1 MKPIILCIMDGWG
14 ISNETNH
21 NAIKMGNTPVFDKL
35 LRKYPNGVMQASG
48 AHVGLP
54 SGQMGNSE
62 VGHMNLGA
70 GRIVLQDL
78 PRINNIIENGLLA
91 DNLTLNNLIKEAK
104 SSNGKCHLIGL
115 LSDGGVHSHQSHLE
129 GIANYLSN
137 AGIEVCFHAIL
148 DGRDTSP
155 QSAKDFVKQFQ
166 ENTHGAVSI
175 ATLIGRFYAMDRDS
189 RWERIEKA
197 FNAIVNANGKDGN
210 DPILEIETQ
219 YQSGT
224 TDEFLE
230 PVILNSYSGIQDG
243 DTLLFGNFR
252 ADRARELLSAIF
264 EPNFLFFNR
273 PYLPIINFKAGLVS
287 YSESLDKHLDTLIP
301 KTNLEDTIGE
311 VISKNSLKQLRIAET
326 EKYPHVTFFLNG
338 GREDEFEGEERI
350 LIPSPKVTT
359 YDLQP
364 EMSAELLTDNL
375 LIAINE
381 KKFDFIV
388 VNYANPDMV
397 GHTGDLKAAITA
409 VETVDRC
416 IGRLVNELK
425 KVDGLMFL
433 TSDHGNC
440 EVMLDHQTGGPH
452 TSHTTNLV
460 PTVLVNACPNTYELK
475 SGKLAD
481 VAPTLLELLG
491 LPAPNRMSGKS
502 MLAVLKN

>member
-14 ISNETNH
+14 ISNEINH
-21 NAIKMGNTPVFDKL
+21 NAIKIGNTPVFDEL

-48 AHVGLP
+48 PHVGLP
-54 SGQMGNSE
+54 PGQMGNSE

-70 GRIVLQDL
+70 GRVVVQDL
-78 PRINNIIENGLLA
+78 PRINEIIKNDLLI
-91 DNLTLNNLIKEAK
+91 DNLALNNLIKEAK
-104 SSNGKCHLIGL
+104 NSNGRCHLIGL

-129 GIANYLSN
+129 GLANFLSN

-155 QSAKDFVKQFQ
+155 QSAKDFVRHFQ
-166 ENTHGAVSI
+166 KNTHSDVFI
-175 ATLIGRFYAMDRDS
+175 ATLIGRFYAMDRDN

-197 FNAIVNANGKDGN
+197 FNAIVNADGKDGN
-210 DPILEIETQ
+210 DPLVEIDTQ
-219 YQSGT
+219 YKDGT

-230 PVILNSYSGIQDG
+230 PVILNNYPGIQDG

-252 ADRARELLSAIF
+252 ADRARELLSAVF
-264 EPNFLFFNR
+264 EPNFSSFNR
-273 PYLPIINFKAGLVS
+273 SSRPIINFKAGLVS
-287 YSESLDKHLDTLIP
+287 YSESLDVHMDTLIP
-301 KTNLEDTIGE
+301 KTDLEDTIGE
-311 VISKNSLKQLRIAET
+311 VVSKNGLKQLRIAET

-350 LIPSPKVTT
+350 LVPSPKVTT

-364 EMSAELLTDNL
+364 EMSAELLTDKL
-375 LIAINE
+375 LIAINN

-397 GHTGDLKAAITA
+397 GHTGDLKAAIKA

-416 IGRLVNELK
+416 IGRLVNELEN
-425 KVDGLMFL
+425 VGGLMFL

-460 PTVLVNACPNTYELK
+460 PTLLVNACPNEYELK

-491 LPAPNRMSGKS
+491 LPAPKSMTGKS